1 MQMLTDFDLQ
11 TSNHSLEEMQDV
23 FGGVPPKDVP
33 DEEIEEPMVNQEV
46 AKGPKTDGLDRH

>member
-33 DEEIEEPMVNQEV
+33 DEEIEEPTVNQEV
-46 AKGPKTDGLDRH
+46 AKGPKADSLDRH